1 MAIHPTAVIE
11 PGAQL
16 GAGVEVGPY
25 AVIGAE
31 VRLGDRCRVAHH
43 ASIAGKTEAGPDNIF
58 FPFVSIGEVTQD
70 LKYKGEP
77 THLRIGAGNTFREF
91 TTANRGTNEESGA
104 LTAIGDHNLF
114 LAYNHIAHDC
124 RVGSHC
130 IFSNNATLGGH
141 VVAGD
146 YVTIGG
152 MTAIHQN
159 CRIGSHAMLG
169 GCTKITQ
176 DVPPFCLAD
185 GNPAKVRT
193 LNIIGLRRHGFA
205 ADRIRAIR
213 GGFDFLY
220 DEGLNTSQALQKIEQ
235 ECELTPDVLALLE
248 FVRSSDRGI
257 IR

>member
-1 MAIHPTAVIE
+1 MAIHPTAIIE

-31 VRLGDRCRVAHH
+31 VRLGDRCKVAHH
-43 ASIAGKTEAGPDNIF
+43 ASLAGKTEIGPDNVF
-58 FPFVSIGEVTQD
+58 FPFVSIGEISQD

-77 THLRIGAGNTFREF
+77 TYLKIGAGNTFREF
-91 TTANRGTNEESGA
+91 TTVNRGTNEESGA
-104 LTAIGDHNLF
+104 TTTVGDRNLF

-124 RVGSHC
+124 KVGSHC

-146 YVTIGG
+146 HVTIGG
-152 MTAIHQN
+152 LTAIHQF

-193 LNIIGLRRHGFA
+193 VNVIGLRRHGFA

-213 GGFDFLY
+213 LAFDFLY
-220 DEGLNTSQALQKIEQ
+220 DETLNTSQALQKIAD
-235 ECELTPDVLALLE
+235 ECDTTSDVGALLD
-248 FVRSSDRGI
+248 FVRTSDRGI